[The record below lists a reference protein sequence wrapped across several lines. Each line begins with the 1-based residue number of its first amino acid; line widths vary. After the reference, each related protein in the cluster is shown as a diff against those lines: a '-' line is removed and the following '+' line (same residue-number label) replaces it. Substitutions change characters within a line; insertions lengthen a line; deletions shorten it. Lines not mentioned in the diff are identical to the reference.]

1 MKLTKY
7 TFRRLALGVITIPLV
22 ACAWFVFYALLIGAG
37 AGVNNTPSGVFA
49 DGLVLG
55 VLLTLAFA
63 FWEQIEYLFEKW
75 GL

>member
-7 TFRRLALGVITIPLV
+7 TFRRLALGVVIVPLV
-22 ACAWFVFYALLIGAG
+22 ASAWFLFYALLVGAG
-37 AGVNNTPSGVFA
+37 AGATNTPSGVFT
-49 DGLVLG
+49 DGLWIG
-55 VLLTLAFA
+55 VMATLALA